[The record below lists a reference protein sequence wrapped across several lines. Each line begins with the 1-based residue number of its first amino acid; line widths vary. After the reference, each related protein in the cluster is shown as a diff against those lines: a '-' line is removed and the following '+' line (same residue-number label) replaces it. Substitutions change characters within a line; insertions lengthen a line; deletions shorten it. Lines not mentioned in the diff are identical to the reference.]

1 MKPIQEGS
9 PFCSPFFFAQVYQ
22 FIRQQQKSY
31 YTSIKQVLL
40 QEHFVSSIFFH
51 LLAFFSVNTL
61 NDLAAISPRPKT
73 NATALILWIQTCLFY
88 IVAAMAEYAL
98 LLTSRCWI
106 PYVENK
112 RYFGQLLRSTLN
124 RLDKCM
130 VILLPIVFFIH
141 SFVFW
146 KSVES
151 YY

>member
-1 MKPIQEGS
+1 M
-9 PFCSPFFFAQVYQ
+9 
-22 FIRQQQKSY
+22 
-31 YTSIKQVLL
+31 L

-106 PYVENK
+106 PYIENK
-112 RYFGQLLRSTLN
+112 RYFGQLLKSTLD

-130 VILLPIVFFIH
+130 VILFPIVFFIH

-151 YY
+151 YYWPPYLETGECRAYLGFGRCVILNFVIKTFQLK

>member
-1 MKPIQEGS
+1 MLQISFLIPHEAYPGRIAILFTLFLCTGIPIYKLVGKIILLPLLFS
-9 PFCSPFFFAQVYQ
+9 
-22 FIRQQQKSY
+22 FI
-31 YTSIKQVLL
+31 
-40 QEHFVSSIFFH
+40 

-98 LLTSRCWI
+98 LLTSRVWI
-106 PYVENK
+106 PYIENK
-112 RYFGQLLRSTLN
+112 KYFGQLLKSTLD

-130 VILLPIVFFIH
+130 VILFPIVFFIH

>member
-1 MKPIQEGS
+1 MKSFSKHFNRPATFCRLAQES
-9 PFCSPFFFAQVYQ
+9 
-22 FIRQQQKSY
+22 FIGDPPSDKGQIFY
-31 YTSIKQVLL
+31 LL
-40 QEHFVSSIFFH
+40 QILKNFLH
-51 LLAFFSVNTL
+51 LKLYLSDYTL

-98 LLTSRCWI
+98 LLTSRVWI
-106 PYVENK
+106 PYIENK
-112 RYFGQLLRSTLN
+112 KYFGQLLKSTLD

-130 VILLPIVFFIH
+130 VILFPIVFFIH

-146 KSVES
+146 KSVEG